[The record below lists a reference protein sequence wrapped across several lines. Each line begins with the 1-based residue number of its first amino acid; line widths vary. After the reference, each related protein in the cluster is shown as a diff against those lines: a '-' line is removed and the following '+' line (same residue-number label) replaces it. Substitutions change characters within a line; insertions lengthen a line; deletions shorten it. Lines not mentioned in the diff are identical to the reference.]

1 MYLFRALLLSPP
13 NLLLVLLVIV
23 NSPCYHSPFLL
34 HPNPSPFLPHLP
46 NSLLPSTLPLISPS
60 FLRQTSVV
68 NFIFHFFIQ
77 RKYVF
82 IMFWIEEYNKIIF
95 SLYFFT
101 KQKKIHNKNIIR
113 VVCLNK
119 DHKSYFCCVF
129 IFVLKIHNR
138 NVIVYL
144 NKDHNKIMFP

>member
-1 MYLFRALLLSPP
+1 MERRMWNMTLGYLNSIQPHFGIVVYLFRALLLSPP

-101 KQKKIHNKNIIR
+101 KQKKIHNKNII
-113 VVCLNK
+113 LL
-119 DHKSYFCCVF
+119 YFST
-129 IFVLKIHNR
+129 
-138 NVIVYL
+138 
-144 NKDHNKIMFP
+144 